1 MDKSILAVLE
11 LRIKNAKKN
20 ARKYAIEG
28 LTATNLNEK
37 CRNEVELAY
46 YLGKAE
52 AYMEIKGLLKG
63 ISYGTLELR
72 EFIERAADEVLK
84 SHVLEYLNG
93 VVHGT
98 EPRNDFEDGVE
109 ALKQQL
115 IRLID
120 PQSVEINVVA
130 RNENQEQQKDD
141 KDGFE
146 P

>member
-1 MDKSILAVLE
+1 MSENVLAVLE
-11 LRIKNAKKN
+11 LRFENAKKK
-20 ARKYAIEG
+20 AQEYAMMG
-28 LTATNLNEK
+28 LTATNLGEK

-46 YLGKAE
+46 HLGRAE
-52 AYMEIKGLLKG
+52 AYTEVRKLLNES
-63 ISYGTLELR
+63 SYGSLELR

-84 SHVLEYLNG
+84 SHVIEYLKG

-120 PQSVEINVVA
+120 PQSFDVEVVA
-130 RNENQEQQKDD
+130 TSKNQEQQKDD

>member
-1 MDKSILAVLE
+1 MSGDILAVLE
-11 LRIKNAKKN
+11 LRIKAAKKKVN
-20 ARKYAIEG
+20 KYAMDSI
-28 LTATNLNEK
+28 TARNVREK
-37 CRNEVELAY
+37 CQNEIELAY

-52 AYMEIKGLLKG
+52 AYMEIKGILLG
-63 ISYGTLELR
+63 SSYVTVELR
-72 EFIERAADEVLK
+72 ELIERAAEEVLE

-120 PQSVEINVVA
+120 PQSIEINVVA

-146 P
+146 S

>member
-1 MDKSILAVLE
+1 MDMSILAVLE

-28 LTATNLNEK
+28 LTATNLSEK

-46 YLGKAE
+46 HLGRAE
-52 AYMEIKGLLKG
+52 AYTEVRKLLNER
-63 ISYGTLELR
+63 SYATVELR
-72 EFIERAADEVLK
+72 EFIERAAGEVLK
-84 SHVLEYLNG
+84 SHVLDYLNG
-93 VVHGT
+93 VVHGS
-98 EPRNDFEDGVE
+98 EPRDTFEDGVE

-130 RNENQEQQKDD
+130 RNENQEQPKDD

-146 P
+146 S

>member
-20 ARKYAIEG
+20 ARNYAIEG
-28 LTATNLNEK
+28 LTATNLSEK

-46 YLGKAE
+46 YLGRAE
-52 AYMEIKGLLKG
+52 AYMEIKGLLLG
-63 ISYGTLELR
+63 SSHVTVELR
-72 EFIERAADEVLK
+72 ELIERAAEEVLK

-93 VVHGT
+93 VVYGT
-98 EPRNDFEDGVE
+98 KPRTSFEDGVE

-120 PQSVEINVVA
+120 PQSIEINVVA
-130 RNENQEQQKDD
+130 MNRNQEQQKDD

-146 P
+146 S

>member
-11 LRIKNAKKN
+11 LRIENAKKN

-28 LTATNLNEK
+28 LTATNLGEK

-72 EFIERAADEVLK
+72 ELIERAADEVLQ
-84 SHVLEYLNG
+84 SYVLDYLNG
-93 VVHGT
+93 LVQDS
-98 EPRNDFEDGVE
+98 RSFEDGVE
-109 ALKQQL
+109 ALKQKL
-115 IRLID
+115 IRFID
-120 PQSVEINVVA
+120 PQSFDIEIVIG
-130 RNENQEQQKDD
+130 RGNQEQPENDFKL
-141 KDGFE
+141 
-146 P
+146 